1 MIGQPGRGFGQAPD
15 LARALLTPVQVPLEL
30 VPFDFVVYGI
40 EGVDAGQGVQV
51 IAEELHQLTPMQ
63 SRILIRP
70 SRILVLI
77 VPSVLLSSAATSR

>member
-1 MIGQPGRGFGQAPD
+1 M
-15 LARALLTPVQVPLEL
+15 QVPLEL
-30 VPFDFVVYGI
+30 VTLDFVVDRI
-40 EGVDAGQGVQV
+40 ERVDAGQGVQV

-77 VPSVLLSSAATSR
+77 VPSVLPSSAATSR